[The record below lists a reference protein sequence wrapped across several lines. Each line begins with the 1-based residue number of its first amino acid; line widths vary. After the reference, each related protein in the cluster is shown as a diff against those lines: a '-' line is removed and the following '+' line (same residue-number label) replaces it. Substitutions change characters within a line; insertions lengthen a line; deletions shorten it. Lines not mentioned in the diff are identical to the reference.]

1 MGVYF
6 PPSTGL
12 DPSSASILHI
22 TRPRDSELAMLFA
35 EHARWAQRE
44 TLKALRLAAADASQA
59 VDSASRAAAGVSSAL
74 RQPGVEFPV
83 YKEKALP
90 GEPWFAGSQPQKWH
104 GLLQGQPPGG
114 TSLRDLAL
122 WFQKHPGPPDQEEV
136 PKIDMGTPQKA
147 GAARISDR
155 GPAPAPFL
163 VPPVWRHTRGDE
175 GHDG

>member
-83 YKEKALP
+83 YKDRLHVRVIFRLSDL
-90 GEPWFAGSQPQKWH
+90 GC
-104 GLLQGQPPGG
+104 GLIG
-114 TSLRDLAL
+114 
-122 WFQKHPGPPDQEEV
+122 
-136 PKIDMGTPQKA
+136 
-147 GAARISDR
+147 
-155 GPAPAPFL
+155 
-163 VPPVWRHTRGDE
+163 VPPIAERDAM
-175 GHDG
+175 